1 VETENNDGHKN
12 IDKTEDTAESV
23 KNTSFVKKQISK
35 QPPKKMKKHDVAS
48 HIQRSIEQREQ
59 RAKERAIECKKLED
73 SKSTNDP
80 LYIFFFGSMY
90 QMTQKMPPAS
100 QHFIQTKIFE
110 LVSQTEASLLNIPQ
124 PPFGEPQFQMPR
136 YYDLTDVSLN
146 SYLSESGSSLTSCH
160 ASRDASSARSAENR
174 FHLAD
179 LNNEFTE

>member
-1 VETENNDGHKN
+1 
-12 IDKTEDTAESV
+12 
-23 KNTSFVKKQISK
+23 
-35 QPPKKMKKHDVAS
+35 M
-48 HIQRSIEQREQ
+48 
-59 RAKERAIECKKLED
+59 
-73 SKSTNDP
+73 
-80 LYIFFFGSMY
+80 
-90 QMTQKMPPAS
+90 
-100 QHFIQTKIFE
+100 
-110 LVSQTEASLLNIPQ
+110 NIPQ